1 MVLLWFS
8 LLYLQKKQKKNLESK
23 KCISLMPVRRKAYLK
38 ITLIS
43 KAKIDHGHVYDMKLV
58 NVHSIPM
65 PHTIKKWTFFFKYEI

>member
-1 MVLLWFS
+1 
-8 LLYLQKKQKKNLESK
+8 
-23 KCISLMPVRRKAYLK
+23 MPVRRKAYLK